1 MVVRVEDTF
10 QYYRI
15 VDNYYYEL
23 VEVSDLFMLNGQA
36 HQIFSASVLPQYWL

>member
-23 VEVSDLFMLNGQA
+23 VEVSTLFCFCM
-36 HQIFSASVLPQYWL
+36 SAVLSLFILFIVTII